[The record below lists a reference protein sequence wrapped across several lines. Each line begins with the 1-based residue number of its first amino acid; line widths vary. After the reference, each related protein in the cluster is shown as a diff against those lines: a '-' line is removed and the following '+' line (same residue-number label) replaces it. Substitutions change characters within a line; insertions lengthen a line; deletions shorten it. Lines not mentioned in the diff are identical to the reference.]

1 MLINLWWIQKM
12 SRYPNFSDALQDL
25 DDCLTMI
32 SLFAVLPTGPKI
44 HKDDVEMCSRL
55 VKEWQ
60 TFVVQTRALR
70 KVFVKSHHISLFF
83 FFVHAF
89 DFLTPSFYIQISKSL
104 FFFYINSF
112 VLTSSA
118 FRFWFC
124 CVTSSLINSFIP
136 KKKTNDFVNKK
147 KEMRNK
153 FCSTY
158 LLFLTCDFLQ
168 SDENFVK
175 PTVNIFLCI
184 HVKLWRIL
192 NGIGSVQLQQNELH
206 QNFVK
211 FHKVCH
217 DTIINIFGQLGKKKI
232 EKMSLLKIE
241 N

>member
-1 MLINLWWIQKM
+1 
-12 SRYPNFSDALQDL
+12 
-25 DDCLTMI
+25 
-32 SLFAVLPTGPKI
+32 
-44 HKDDVEMCSRL
+44 
-55 VKEWQ
+55 
-60 TFVVQTRALR
+60 
-70 KVFVKSHHISLFF
+70 
-83 FFVHAF
+83 
-89 DFLTPSFYIQISKSL
+89 
-104 FFFYINSF
+104 
-112 VLTSSA
+112 
-118 FRFWFC
+118 
-124 CVTSSLINSFIP
+124 
-136 KKKTNDFVNKK
+136 
-147 KEMRNK
+147 MRNK

-232 EKMSLLKIE
+232 EEKMSLLKIE
-241 N
+241 NYFDIWRYFYFYFYFYFFFCYGWCELMWNNPSCDLTFNFSLIINSLKRNLF